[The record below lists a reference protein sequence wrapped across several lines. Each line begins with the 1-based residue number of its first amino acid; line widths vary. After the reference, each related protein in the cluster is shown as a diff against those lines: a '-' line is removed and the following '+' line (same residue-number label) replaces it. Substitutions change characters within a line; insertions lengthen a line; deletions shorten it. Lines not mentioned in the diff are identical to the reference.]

1 MKTIRHNQALKI
13 SLSYMLIGFLWIL
26 FSDQLVS
33 VMFQNIEM
41 IKLVSVAKGWFYVVV
56 TGGFLYFFSKAQ
68 FSKILIRNSELEEHV
83 KERTELLTS
92 TNEYLEQTM
101 AELEA
106 SQAELE
112 ELNAELED
120 NQEKLRSLNTDLERS
135 LIDLKETQ
143 EQLIISEKLTALGE
157 LVAGVAH
164 EINTPL
170 GVGVTLAS
178 HMTQLQRD
186 LKKKFSQD
194 TLHRSDLEE
203 FLDNAE
209 EELELLNV
217 NLERAGSLVASFK
230 QVAVDQS
237 SQELRKFKI
246 YDTIQDVLKSLYPKL
261 KKTPY
266 QLNFSCPEDL
276 EVSSYPGAISQ
287 IITNFVMNSLIH
299 GFSEQSQG
307 NIQIKVEQVDEKIVL
322 LYEDDGQGIPAAY
335 LTKVFNPFFSTN
347 KHGGSTG
354 LGLHIVH
361 NLVTQT
367 LNGHIS
373 LHSKEN
379 QGCQFKITFEN
390 IYEGL

>member
-1 MKTIRHNQALKI
+1 MKIIRHSQALKI

-26 FSDQLVS
+26 FSDQMVS
-33 VMFQNIEM
+33 VMFQSIDT
-41 IKLVSVAKGWFYVVV
+41 IKIISLAKGWFYVIV
-56 TGGFLYFFSKAQ
+56 TGVFLYFFSKAQ
-68 FSKILIRNSELEEHV
+68 FTQILIRNSELEEHV
-83 KERTELLTS
+83 RERTERLTS
-92 TNEYLEQTM
+92 TNKYLEQTM
-101 AELEA
+101 AELEE

-112 ELNAELED
+112 QSLE
-120 NQEKLRSLNTDLERS
+120 N
-135 LIDLKETQ
+135 LKETQ

-178 HMTQLQRD
+178 HMTELHRD
-186 LKKKFSQD
+186 LKKRFLQEA
-194 TLHRSDLEE
+194 LHRSDLEE
-203 FLDNAE
+203 FLISSE

-217 NLERAGSLVASFK
+217 NLERAASLVASFK

-237 SQELRKFKI
+237 SQELRKFKV

-266 QLNFSCPEDL
+266 QLNFTCPEDL

-299 GFSEQSQG
+299 GFSNRSQG
-307 NIQIKVEQVDEKIVL
+307 NIQIKVEQLDHTIVL
-322 LYEDDGQGIPAAY
+322 LYEDDGQGISEEH
-335 LTKVFNPFFSTN
+335 LSKVFNPFFSTN
-347 KHGGSTG
+347 KQGGSTG

-361 NLVTQT
+361 NLVTQS

-373 LHSKEN
+373 LRSKEN

-390 IYEGL
+390 IYEAL